1 MLCARERAFFHR
13 VYAFDGGVSVDHSQ
27 VPQDNS
33 HTYGGHRKLLYAT
46 DARGDYIGVTSTG
59 WEAETLATDSALDL
73 LAQQQEAAWQRA
85 QRGETSALEY
95 YMVYRRMDLA
105 LLSQTS
111 GMFRWRIRRH
121 FRPAVY
127 ARLSKKILQRYAE
140 ALGMEVSALQ
150 TLVRT
155 P

>member
-1 MLCARERAFFHR
+1 MLCAGERAFFHR

-46 DARGDYIGVTSTG
+46 NESGDYVGVTSTG

-73 LAQQQEAAWQRA
+73 LAQQQEVAWQRA
-85 QRGETSALEY
+85 QCGETSPLEY

-111 GMFRWRIRRH
+111 GVFRWRIRRH
-121 FRPAVY
+121 FRPAIY
-127 ARLSKKILQRYAE
+127 ARLSEKLLQRYAE
-140 ALGMEVSALQ
+140 ALGIETRVLK
-150 TLVRT
+150 TLERQ